1 VPANFDPYTR
11 ATTLE
16 GRPQSIAQ
24 GPVAPFEIIKNLGTN
39 GGGFFNA
46 NGAHPFENPTPL
58 ANFLEM
64 LAIAAF
70 PAALPYTFGRMLGRP
85 RQGWILFGVMVFL
98 FSAGLALCHAAEQSG
113 NPRVTGAGGVE
124 SSVTGSQPG
133 GNMEGKE
140 VRFGIGGSVLAAITT
155 SNGATGSTNSMHD
168 SYTPA
173 GGAIPLVNMLLGE
186 VVFGGL
192 GTGLS
197 SLLMTAFIGL
207 FAAGLMVGKTPEFA
221 GKVITPGEMKLI
233 MLYTLAAPVA
243 VLIPTAAAVAS
254 PGGLAGLT
262 TNTGPHGF
270 SEILY
275 AFTSCFANN
284 GQTFAGLSA
293 NSPFYNVATALAM
306 LAGRLGLAIPALA
319 LAGRLAR
326 QGRRP
331 MTAGTLPTDSFAFAV
346 VLIGTALIVG
356 ALSYFPALALG
367 PIVEH
372 LLMKAGTLF

>member
-1 VPANFDPYTR
+1 
-11 ATTLE
+11 
-16 GRPQSIAQ
+16 
-24 GPVAPFEIIKNLGTN
+24 
-39 GGGFFNA
+39 
-46 NGAHPFENPTPL
+46 
-58 ANFLEM
+58 
-64 LAIAAF
+64 
-70 PAALPYTFGRMLGRP
+70 
-85 RQGWILFGVMVFL
+85 
-98 FSAGLALCHAAEQSG
+98 
-113 NPRVTGAGGVE
+113 
-124 SSVTGSQPG
+124 
-133 GNMEGKE
+133 MEGKE
-140 VRFGIGGSVLAAITT
+140 VRFGIGGSILAAITT

-186 VVFGGL
+186 LIFGGL

-197 SLLMTAFIGL
+197 SLLMTAFIAL

-221 GKVITPGEMKLI
+221 GKVIASGEMKLV
-233 MLYTLAAPVA
+233 MLYTLAAPAA
-243 VLIPTAAAVAS
+243 VLIPTAAAVAL
-254 PGGLAGLT
+254 PAGLAGLT

-306 LAGRLGLAIPALA
+306 LAGRFALAIPALA
-319 LAGRLAR
+319 LAGRFAR

-331 MTAGTLPTDSFAFAV
+331 MTAGTLPTDSLAFVV

-356 ALSYFPALALG
+356 ALSYFPAMALG

-372 LLMKAGTLF
+372 LLLKAGAIL